1 MMIIRAF
8 LTVTNSLFQSMAK
21 EEINAKEFLSYEI
34 KVKSEK
40 ELIKRGCTL
49 VQEKTK
55 EIRRKLA

>member
-8 LTVTNSLFQSMAK
+8 LTVTNNLFQSMAK

-49 VQEKTK
+49 AQEKTK

>member
-1 MMIIRAF
+1 
-8 LTVTNSLFQSMAK
+8 MAK